1 MKVRRLIRLLHRD
14 VGYLAVGLTIIYSIS
29 GIAVNHVNDWNPN
42 YIITKDTLTIP
53 SDIDSSYSSEIIVE
67 KLIKSYSIDDSIKS
81 YFRSSPTSIDVFF
94 NKKTL
99 SANFRKNQ
107 SILET
112 INSRTVFRESNFLH
126 LNNPKKAWTWVADIF
141 AISLIFLAITGLFM
155 NKGKNGITGRG
166 KWLTLIGVLIPIIFL
181 FLYF

>member
-14 VGYLAVGLTIIYSIS
+14 IGYLAVGLTIIYSIS

-99 SANFRKNQ
+99 SANFKKNQ

-112 INSRTVFRESNFLH
+112 INSRSVFRESNFLH

-141 AISLIFLAITGLFM
+141 ALSLIFLAITGLFM
-155 NKGKNGITGRG
+155 NKGKNGIKGRD
-166 KWLTLIGVLIPIIFL
+166 KWLTFIGVLIPIIFL

>member
-1 MKVRRLIRLLHRD
+1 MKVRRLVRLLHRD
-14 VGYLAVGLTIIYSIS
+14 IGYLAIGLTIIYSIS

-42 YIITKDTLTIP
+42 YIITKDTLVIP
-53 SDIDSSYSSEIIVE
+53 AEIDSSFSSEIIVE

-112 INSRTVFRESNFLH
+112 INSRSVFRESNFLH

-155 NKGKNGITGRG
+155 NKGKNGIKGRG